1 MRGANDTHTVG
12 TEIMWEMLGYLA
24 VGLACITCAIVI
36 GAAFD

>member
-1 MRGANDTHTVG
+1 MRGANATHIG